1 MGGFFRGT
9 PWLAEGSTKTRHAF
23 AFTWGE
29 VVSTPK
35 VQTNLKKPCTVVTVK
50 YKQKTFIVCKHWGDD
65 EVADAMRNLRLH
77 DMVIIFGRYENTQ
90 YVNKQGAEKEV
101 FYLRAEFVLS
111 QDIAT
116 FAMELMRSP
125 SLAQLLKMDERYA
138 DKIESAD
145 EDDMD
150 GLIEAGPND
159 FEEEIYDDD
168 EFGDIGF

>member
-9 PWLAEGSTKTRHAF
+9 PWLAEGSERTRHAF

-35 VQTNLKKPCTVVTVK
+35 VQTHTKKPCTTVTIK
-50 YKQKTFIVCKHWGDD
+50 YKQKTFIVCKHWGEDD
-65 EVADAMRNLRLH
+65 VSRAMQSLRLH
-77 DMVIIFGRYENTQ
+77 DIVIIFGRYENTQ
-90 YVNKQGAEKEV
+90 YVNKQGAQKEV
-101 FYLRAEFVLS
+101 FYLRAEFVLA

-138 DKIESAD
+138 DQMETAE
-145 EDDMD
+145 EDAMD
-150 GLIEAGPND
+150 GLVEANPND